1 MVLIKLQKLKTQK
14 RFEVDRKI
22 KILYFK
28 DNYEDLYVY
37 LEGLIRTGERWKTVR
52 PTDNNCRYSNCR

>member
-28 DNYEDLYVY
+28 DNYGDLYVG
-37 LEGLIRTGERWKTVR
+37 LEGLIRTGEG
-52 PTDNNCRYSNCR
+52 